1 MKLVKPMG
9 WRPNRCLK
17 TCQVELAGGVDS
29 LWKLPRGMNAGRG
42 VKKALARFER
52 RRGCILYWGINAEA
66 FLN

>member
-42 VKKALARFER
+42 VKKLLQDVSA
-52 RRGCILYWGINAEA
+52 GGVA
-66 FLN
+66 FYTGA